1 MIKDVIIITGPTA
14 VGKSEIAVEIAKTVG
29 GEIISADSMQIY
41 RGLNVGSG
49 KITPEEMQGVKHY
62 LLDIK
67 SINQTYSVA
76 EFCEDCKKIIKQ
88 IMLKGK
94 VPIIVGGTGLYIKA
108 LTNDYN
114 YFGVKRDDELR
125 EELEK
130 FAEKNGLNDLYE
142 MLKKLSPVLAE
153 KISPTDKKRIVRALE
168 ICKSKKRE
176 IKVNS
181 EQFTYKVF
189 ALNTERSVLYDRINQ
204 RVNKMIQSGL
214 VEEVKKLVG
223 EGLTRDN
230 QCAKGIGY
238 AEILDYLDGT
248 YSLSEAIEKIKQH
261 SRNYAKRQLTLL
273 RGIAPI
279 WIEAFPRENAIKEIL
294 KEVEYGLDN

>member
-14 VGKSEIAVEIAKTVG
+14 VGKSEVGVEVARKVG

-41 RGLNVGSG
+41 KGMDIGSG
-49 KITPEEMQGVKHY
+49 KITKEEMKGVTHY

-67 SINQTYSVA
+67 SMNESYSVA
-76 EFCEDCKKIIKQ
+76 EFCEDCKKKIKE

-108 LTNDYN
+108 LVSNYN
-114 YFGVKRDDELR
+114 YFGVQRDDKLR

-130 FAEKNGLNDLYE
+130 YAEKHGLEELYST
-142 MLKKLSPVLAE
+142 LKKLSPSMAE
-153 KISPTDKKRIVRALE
+153 KISPQDKKRIIRALE

-181 EQFTYKVF
+181 EQFSYKIF
-189 ALNTERSVLYDRINQ
+189 ALSTDRNVLYDRINQ
-204 RVNKMIQSGL
+204 RVNKMVDSGL
-214 VEEVKKLVG
+214 IEEVKKLANS
-223 EGLTRDN
+223 GLTRDY
-230 QCAKGIGY
+230 QCSKAIGY
-238 AEILDYLDGT
+238 AEILDYLDGQI
-248 YSLSEAIEKIKQH
+248 SLSEAIEKIKQH

-273 RGIAPI
+273 RGINPI
-279 WIEAFPRENAIKEIL
+279 WVEAFPRQNAIEKIL
-294 KEVEYGLDN
+294 KEVEYDS

>member
-14 VGKSEIAVEIAKTVG
+14 VGKSEVGVEVARKVG

-41 RGLNVGSG
+41 KGMDIGSG
-49 KITPEEMQGVKHY
+49 KITKEEMKGVTHY

-67 SINQTYSVA
+67 SVNETYSVA
-76 EFCEDCKKIIKQ
+76 EFCEDCKKKIKE

-108 LTNDYN
+108 LVSNYN
-114 YFGVKRDDELR
+114 YFGVQRDDKLR

-130 FAEKNGLNDLYE
+130 YAEKNGLEELYST
-142 MLKKLSPVLAE
+142 LKKLSPSMAE
-153 KISPTDKKRIVRALE
+153 KISPQDKKRIIRALE

-181 EQFTYKVF
+181 EQFSYKIF
-189 ALNTERSVLYDRINQ
+189 ALNTDRETLYKRINE
-204 RVNKMIQSGL
+204 RVNNMVENGL
-214 VEEVKKLVG
+214 VNEVKALISG
-223 EGLTRDN
+223 GFNRN
-230 QCAKGIGY
+230 CQCSKAIGY
-238 AEILDYLDGT
+238 AEILDYLDGQI
-248 YSLSEAIEKIKQH
+248 SLSEAIEKIKQH

-273 RGIAPI
+273 RGINPI
-279 WIEAFPRENAIKEIL
+279 WVEAFPRQNAIERIL
-294 KEVEYGLDN
+294 KEVEYDS

>member
-14 VGKSEIAVEIAKTVG
+14 VGKSEVGVEVARKVG

-41 RGLNVGSG
+41 KGMDIGSG
-49 KITPEEMQGVKHY
+49 KITKEEMKGVTHY

-67 SINQTYSVA
+67 SVNETYSVA
-76 EFCEDCKKIIKQ
+76 EFCEDCKKKIKE

-108 LTNDYN
+108 LVSNYN
-114 YFGVKRDDELR
+114 YFGVQRDDKLR

-130 FAEKNGLNDLYE
+130 YAEKHGLEELYNT
-142 MLKKLSPVLAE
+142 LKKFSPSMAE
-153 KISPTDKKRIVRALE
+153 KISPQDKKRIIRALE

-181 EQFTYKVF
+181 EQFSYKIF
-189 ALNTERSVLYDRINQ
+189 ALNTDRETLYKRINE
-204 RVNKMIQSGL
+204 RVNNMVENGL
-214 VEEVKKLVG
+214 VNEVKALING
-223 EGLTRDN
+223 GLNRN
-230 QCAKGIGY
+230 CQCSKAIGY
-238 AEILDYLDGT
+238 AEILDYLDGQI
-248 YSLSEAIEKIKQH
+248 SLSEAIEKIKQH

-273 RGIAPI
+273 RGINPI
-279 WIEAFPRENAIKEIL
+279 WVEAFPRQNAIEKIL
-294 KEVEYGLDN
+294 KEVEYDS

>member
-14 VGKSEIAVEIAKTVG
+14 VGKSEVGVEVARKVG

-41 RGLNVGSG
+41 KGMDIGSG
-49 KITPEEMQGVKHY
+49 KITKEEMKGVTHY

-67 SINQTYSVA
+67 SVNETYSVA
-76 EFCEDCKKIIKQ
+76 EFCEDCKKKIKE

-108 LTNDYN
+108 LVSNYN
-114 YFGVKRDDELR
+114 YFGVQRDDKLR

-130 FAEKNGLNDLYE
+130 YAEKHGLEELYNT
-142 MLKKLSPVLAE
+142 LKKLSPSMAE
-153 KISPTDKKRIVRALE
+153 KISPQDKKRIIRALE

-181 EQFTYKVF
+181 EQFSYKIF
-189 ALNTERSVLYDRINQ
+189 ALNTDRETLYKRINE
-204 RVNKMIQSGL
+204 RVNNMVENGL
-214 VEEVKKLVG
+214 VNEVKALING
-223 EGLTRDN
+223 GLNRN
-230 QCAKGIGY
+230 CQCSKAIGY
-238 AEILDYLDGT
+238 AEILDYLDGQI
-248 YSLSEAIEKIKQH
+248 SLSEAIEKIKQH

-273 RGIAPI
+273 RGINPI
-279 WIEAFPRENAIKEIL
+279 WVEAFPRQNAIEKIL
-294 KEVEYGLDN
+294 KEVEYDS

>member
-14 VGKSEIAVEIAKTVG
+14 VGKSEVGVEVARKVG

-41 RGLNVGSG
+41 KGMDIGSG
-49 KITPEEMQGVKHY
+49 KITKEEMKGVTHY

-67 SINQTYSVA
+67 SVNESYSVA
-76 EFCEDCKKIIKQ
+76 EFCEDCKKKIKE

-108 LTNDYN
+108 LVSNYN
-114 YFGVKRDDELR
+114 YFGVQRDDKLR

-130 FAEKNGLNDLYE
+130 YAEKNGLEELYST
-142 MLKKLSPVLAE
+142 LKKLSPSMAE
-153 KISPTDKKRIVRALE
+153 KISPQDKKRIIRALE

-181 EQFTYKVF
+181 EQFSYKIF
-189 ALNTERSVLYDRINQ
+189 ALNTDRETLYKRINE
-204 RVNKMIQSGL
+204 RVNNMVENGL
-214 VEEVKKLVG
+214 VNEVKALING
-223 EGLTRDN
+223 GLNRN
-230 QCAKGIGY
+230 CQCAKAIGY
-238 AEILDYLDGT
+238 AEILDYLDGQI
-248 YSLSEAIEKIKQH
+248 SLSEAIEKIKQH

-273 RGIAPI
+273 RGINPI
-279 WIEAFPRENAIKEIL
+279 WVEAFPRQNAIERIL
-294 KEVEYGLDN
+294 KEVEYDS

>member
-14 VGKSEIAVEIAKTVG
+14 VGKSEVGVEVARKVG

-41 RGLNVGSG
+41 KGMDIGSG
-49 KITPEEMQGVKHY
+49 KITKEEMKGVTHY

-67 SINQTYSVA
+67 SVNETYSVA
-76 EFCEDCKKIIKQ
+76 EFCEDCKKKIKE

-108 LTNDYN
+108 LVSNYN
-114 YFGVKRDDELR
+114 YFGVQRDDKLR

-130 FAEKNGLNDLYE
+130 YAEKNGLEELYST
-142 MLKKLSPVLAE
+142 LKKLSPSMAE
-153 KISPTDKKRIVRALE
+153 KISPQDKKRIIRALE

-181 EQFTYKVF
+181 EQFSYKIF
-189 ALNTERSVLYDRINQ
+189 ALNTDRETLYKRINE
-204 RVNKMIQSGL
+204 RVNNMAENGL
-214 VEEVKKLVG
+214 VNEVKALISC
-223 EGLTRDN
+223 GLNRN
-230 QCAKGIGY
+230 CQCSKAIGY
-238 AEILDYLDGT
+238 AEILDYLDGQI
-248 YSLSEAIEKIKQH
+248 SLSEAIEKIKQH

-273 RGIAPI
+273 RGINPI
-279 WIEAFPRENAIKEIL
+279 WVEAFPRQNAIEKIL
-294 KEVEYGLDN
+294 KEVEYDS

>member
-76 EFCEDCKKIIKQ
+76 EFCEDCKKTIKQ

-130 FAEKNGLNDLYE
+130 FAEKMG
-142 MLKKLSPVLAE
+142 
-153 KISPTDKKRIVRALE
+153 
-168 ICKSKKRE
+168 
-176 IKVNS
+176 
-181 EQFTYKVF
+181 
-189 ALNTERSVLYDRINQ
+189 
-204 RVNKMIQSGL
+204 
-214 VEEVKKLVG
+214 
-223 EGLTRDN
+223 
-230 QCAKGIGY
+230 
-238 AEILDYLDGT
+238 
-248 YSLSEAIEKIKQH
+248 
-261 SRNYAKRQLTLL
+261 
-273 RGIAPI
+273 
-279 WIEAFPRENAIKEIL
+279 
-294 KEVEYGLDN
+294 

>member
-14 VGKSEIAVEIAKTVG
+14 VGKSEVGVEVARKVG

-41 RGLNVGSG
+41 KGMDIGSG
-49 KITPEEMQGVKHY
+49 KITKEEMKGVTHY

-67 SINQTYSVA
+67 SVNETYSVA
-76 EFCEDCKKIIKQ
+76 EFCEDCKKKIKE

-108 LTNDYN
+108 LVSNYN
-114 YFGVKRDDELR
+114 YFGVQRDDKLR

-130 FAEKNGLNDLYE
+130 YAEKNGLEELYNT
-142 MLKKLSPVLAE
+142 LKKLSPSMAE
-153 KISPTDKKRIVRALE
+153 KISPQDKKRIIRALE

-181 EQFTYKVF
+181 EQFSYKIF
-189 ALNTERSVLYDRINQ
+189 ALNTDRETLYKRINE
-204 RVNKMIQSGL
+204 RVKNMAENGL
-214 VEEVKKLVG
+214 VNEVKALISG
-223 EGLTRDN
+223 GFNRN
-230 QCAKGIGY
+230 CQCSKAIGY
-238 AEILDYLDGT
+238 AEILDYLDGQI
-248 YSLSEAIEKIKQH
+248 SLSEAIEKIKQH

-273 RGIAPI
+273 RGINPI
-279 WIEAFPRENAIKEIL
+279 WVEAFPRQNAIEKIL
-294 KEVEYGLDN
+294 KEVEYDS

>member
-14 VGKSEIAVEIAKTVG
+14 VGKSEVGVEVARKVG

-41 RGLNVGSG
+41 KGMDIGSG
-49 KITPEEMQGVKHY
+49 KITKEEMKGVTHY

-67 SINQTYSVA
+67 SVNETYSVA
-76 EFCEDCKKIIKQ
+76 EFCEDCKKKIKE

-108 LTNDYN
+108 LVSNYN
-114 YFGVKRDDELR
+114 YFGVQRDDKLR

-130 FAEKNGLNDLYE
+130 YAEKHGLEELYNT
-142 MLKKLSPVLAE
+142 LKKLSPSMAE
-153 KISPTDKKRIVRALE
+153 KISPQDKKRIIRALE

-181 EQFTYKVF
+181 EQFSYKIF
-189 ALNTERSVLYDRINQ
+189 ALNTDRETLYKRINE
-204 RVNKMIQSGL
+204 RVNNMVENGL
-214 VEEVKKLVG
+214 VNEVKALING
-223 EGLTRDN
+223 GLNRN
-230 QCAKGIGY
+230 CQCSKAIGY
-238 AEILDYLDGT
+238 AEILDYLDGQI
-248 YSLSEAIEKIKQH
+248 YLSEAIEKIKQH

-273 RGIAPI
+273 RGINPI
-279 WIEAFPRENAIKEIL
+279 WVEAFPRQNAIERIL
-294 KEVEYGLDN
+294 KEVEYDS

>member
-14 VGKSEIAVEIAKTVG
+14 VGKSEVGVEVARKVG

-41 RGLNVGSG
+41 KGMDIGSG
-49 KITPEEMQGVKHY
+49 KITKEEMKGVTHY

-67 SINQTYSVA
+67 SVNETYSVA
-76 EFCEDCKKIIKQ
+76 EFCEDCKKKIKE

-108 LTNDYN
+108 LVSNYN
-114 YFGVKRDDELR
+114 YFGVQRDDKLR

-130 FAEKNGLNDLYE
+130 YAEKHGLEELYNT
-142 MLKKLSPVLAE
+142 LKKLSPSMAE
-153 KISPTDKKRIVRALE
+153 KISPQDKKRIIRALE

-181 EQFTYKVF
+181 EQFSYKIF
-189 ALNTERSVLYDRINQ
+189 ALNTDRETLYKRINE
-204 RVNKMIQSGL
+204 RVNNMVENGL
-214 VEEVKKLVG
+214 VNEVKALING
-223 EGLTRDN
+223 GLNRN
-230 QCAKGIGY
+230 CQCSKAIGY
-238 AEILDYLDGT
+238 AEILDYLDGQI
-248 YSLSEAIEKIKQH
+248 SLSEAIEKIKQH

-273 RGIAPI
+273 RGINPI
-279 WIEAFPRENAIKEIL
+279 WVETFPRQNAIERIL
-294 KEVEYGLDN
+294 KEVEYDS